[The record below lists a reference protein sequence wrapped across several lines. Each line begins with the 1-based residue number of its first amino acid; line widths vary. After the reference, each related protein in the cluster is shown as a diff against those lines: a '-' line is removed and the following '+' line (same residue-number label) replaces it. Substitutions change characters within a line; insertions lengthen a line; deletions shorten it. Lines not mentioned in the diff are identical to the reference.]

1 MTRDGQ
7 REDEAEM
14 VTEAGKAHAG
24 IDPEIISLASSV
36 TEEGTWVRAILA
48 QKAMGRKQAMV
59 RDDTHEVE
67 VAYRME
73 DDLDLPREIAD
84 ARERDADCRHL
95 EHILSE
101 MRYKSAIHEMVEDFK
116 RIQEEHKAEMASANS
131 QLRQALMGNRL
142 RDHINLSLAKT
153 HRYAMGPV
161 ADVARQLE
169 NLADEAH
176 ARERVSVAA
185 GDLRCMAGDLRGALR
200 MTGVEG

>member
-14 VTEAGKAHAG
+14 VTE
-24 IDPEIISLASSV
+24 
-36 TEEGTWVRAILA
+36 EGTWVRAVLGAVLA
-48 QKAMGRKQAMV
+48 QKAMKGTQAMAG
-59 RDDTHEVE
+59 DDTHDGK

-84 ARERDADCRHL
+84 AHGRKRLLHAVRERL
-95 EHILSE
+95 
-101 MRYKSAIHEMVEDFK
+101 
-116 RIQEEHKAEMASANS
+116 
-131 QLRQALMGNRL
+131 
-142 RDHINLSLAKT
+142 
-153 HRYAMGPV
+153 GPV

-169 NLADEAH
+169 DLADEAH

>member
-24 IDPEIISLASSV
+24 IDPEVISLASSL
-36 TEEGTWVRAILA
+36 TEEGTRVRAILA
-48 QKAMGRKQAMV
+48 QKAMGRTQAMV
-59 RDDTHEVE
+59 RDDTHEGK
-67 VAYRME
+67 VAYRIE

-84 ARERDADCRHL
+84 AHEA
-95 EHILSE
+95 
-101 MRYKSAIHEMVEDFK
+101 AIHEMVEDFK

-131 QLRQALMGNRL
+131 QLRQALVGNRL

-169 NLADEAH
+169 DLADEAH

-185 GDLRCMAGDLRGALR
+185 GDLRCMAGALRGALR
-200 MTGVEG
+200 MTGVER

>member
-1 MTRDGQ
+1 MIDKKK
-7 REDEAEM
+7 EAEM

-24 IDPEIISLASSV
+24 IDPELVGLASSP
-36 TEEGTWVRAILA
+36 TEEGARVRAILA
-48 QKAMGRKQAMV
+48 REAMKGTQVMAKAETPEEK
-59 RDDTHEVE
+59 

-73 DDLDLPREIAD
+73 DDL
-84 ARERDADCRHL
+84 DCRHL

-101 MRYKSAIHEMVEDFK
+101 LRYEAAIHEMVEDFK

-131 QLRQALMGNRL
+131 QLRQALVGNRL
-142 RDHINLSLAKT
+142 RDHINLSLAKK

-169 NLADEAH
+169 DLADEAH
-176 ARERVSVAA
+176 AWEGVLVAA
-185 GDLRCMAGDLRGALR
+185 GDLRCMAGYLRGALR

>member
-1 MTRDGQ
+1 MDKKK
-7 REDEAEM
+7 EAEM

-24 IDPEIISLASSV
+24 IDPEVISLASSL

-48 QKAMGRKQAMV
+48 QKAMGRRRAMV
-59 RDDTHEVE
+59 RDDAHEGE
-67 VAYRME
+67 VAYE
-73 DDLDLPREIAD
+73 A
-84 ARERDADCRHL
+84 
-95 EHILSE
+95 
-101 MRYKSAIHEMVEDFK
+101 AIHEMVEDFK

-169 NLADEAH
+169 DLADEAH

-185 GDLRCMAGDLRGALR
+185 GDLRGMAGDLRGALR

>member
-24 IDPEIISLASSV
+24 IDPEVISLASSL
-36 TEEGTWVRAILA
+36 TEEGTWVRAVLA
-48 QKAMGRKQAMV
+48 QKAMGRTQAMV
-59 RDDTHEVE
+59 RDDTHEGK

-73 DDLDLPREIAD
+73 DDPG
-84 ARERDADCRHL
+84 CRHL

-101 MRYKSAIHEMVEDFK
+101 LRYEAAIHEMVEDFK
-116 RIQEEHKAEMASANS
+116 RIHEEHKAEMASANS

-142 RDHINLSLAKT
+142 RDHINLSLAKA
-153 HRYAMGPV
+153 HQYAMGPV

-169 NLADEAH
+169 DLADEAH

-185 GDLRCMAGDLRGALR
+185 GDLRCMAGALRGALR
-200 MTGVEG
+200 MTGVER